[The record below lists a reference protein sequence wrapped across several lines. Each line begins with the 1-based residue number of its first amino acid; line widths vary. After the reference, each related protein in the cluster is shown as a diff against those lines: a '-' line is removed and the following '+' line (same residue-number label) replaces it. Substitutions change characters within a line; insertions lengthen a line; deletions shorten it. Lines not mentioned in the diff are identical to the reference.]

1 MKLIDDNTSTQV
13 EFKPPH
19 RFSTIQTLKVI
30 ATTFS
35 FMREF
40 ASQQPVDEL
49 IDSLQMDGD
58 ALVVTWKIKPSG
70 HERDSIDWIWQHV
83 AGLLT
88 TRHYFEGEAIE

>member
-35 FMREF
+35 FMREYESEKS
-40 ASQQPVDEL
+40 ADEL

-58 ALVVTWKIKPSG
+58 ALVVTWRIKPSE
-70 HERDSIDWIWQHV
+70 HERDAVNWIWKHV
-83 AGLLT
+83 AGQVT

>member
-1 MKLIDDNTSTQV
+1 MKLINDDLGTQV

-40 ASQQPVDEL
+40 ASQQSVTEL
-49 IDSLQMDGD
+49 IDSLQLDGD
-58 ALVVTWKIKPSG
+58 ALVVTWRIKPSE
-70 HERDSIDWIWQHV
+70 HERDSVNWIWEHV

-88 TRHYFEGEAIE
+88 TRHYFEGEAMP